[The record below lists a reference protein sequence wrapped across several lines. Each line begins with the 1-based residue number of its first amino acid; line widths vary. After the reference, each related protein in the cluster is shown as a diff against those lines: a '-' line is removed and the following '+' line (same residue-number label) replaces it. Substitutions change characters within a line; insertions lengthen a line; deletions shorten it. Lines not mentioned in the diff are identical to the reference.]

1 MHISA
6 QETVNEVNSN
16 FVITVSNLN
25 IITNYSR
32 WRLAKLFFM
41 ICKLTVLLLGNR
53 ALFYPVASGGR
64 KLFSV

>member
-41 ICKLTVLLLGNR
+41 ICKLTVLLLGNC
-53 ALFYPVASGGR
+53 LFHPVASGGR
-64 KLFSV
+64 KPFSV